1 MPQKRKHQSDSAR
14 QAAYRARVE
23 SARKAELAERG
34 LPPLPRL
41 PSLPG
46 SARWKAALG
55 RAVQLLNLVHDEM
68 AGYYEDRSEVW
79 QESDR
84 GTAHQERVEIL
95 EELLTTL
102 EELDL

>member
-1 MPQKRKHQSDSAR
+1 MPQKRKHQSNSAR

-23 SARKAELAERG
+23 SARQAELAEGG

-46 SARWKAALG
+46 SARWKAAMG
-55 RAVQLLNLVHDEM
+55 RAVKLLNLVHDEM
-68 AGYYEDRSEVW
+68 AGYYEERSEVW

-102 EELDL
+102 EELAP